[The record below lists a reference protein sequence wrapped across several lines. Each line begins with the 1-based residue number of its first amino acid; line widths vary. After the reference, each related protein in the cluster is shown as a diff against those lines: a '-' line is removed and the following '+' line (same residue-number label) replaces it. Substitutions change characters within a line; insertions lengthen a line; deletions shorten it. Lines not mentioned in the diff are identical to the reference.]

1 MKVTIKSYHA
11 VAAWKWDTSDEP
23 HKVFKYAGASD
34 DPYGD
39 DDDDDDE
46 CGICRLAFESCCPDC
61 KVPGD
66 DCPLSESDHLSGRN
80 ELLSRLK
87 SARRSCQSGGS
98 ARTSSTCTACSSGSA
113 RKAQRGSVR
122 LTVASGV
129 SRFVRLVML
138 D

>member
-1 MKVTIKSYHA
+1 VDPLSRLNFLASGRVSPAMKVTIKSYHA
-11 VAAWKWDTSDEP
+11 VAAWKWDTSDQP

-66 DCPLSESDHLSGRN
+66 DCPLSESLCPYNGH
-80 ELLSRLK
+80 
-87 SARRSCQSGGS
+87 
-98 ARTSSTCTACSSGSA
+98 
-113 RKAQRGSVR
+113 AQ
-122 LTVASGV
+122 T
-129 SRFVRLVML
+129 
-138 D
+138 